1 MLIRYF
7 KLFSFLKNIVPN
19 LSLKVMREAEV
30 VEADEEAHVM
40 AIALLILVFASANA
54 LLIFVAIF
62 FDALVL
68 ASIIK

>member
-1 MLIRYF
+1 M
-7 KLFSFLKNIVPN
+7 
-19 LSLKVMREAEV
+19 SLKVMREAAV

-40 AIALLILVFASANA
+40 ANA

-62 FDALVL
+62 FGALVL

>member
-1 MLIRYF
+1 MLIRSF

-40 AIALLILVFASANA
+40 AIALLILVA
-54 LLIFVAIF
+54 IFVG
-62 FDALVL
+62 ALVL

>member
-1 MLIRYF
+1 MKIRSF

>member
-1 MLIRYF
+1 
-7 KLFSFLKNIVPN
+7 
-19 LSLKVMREAEV
+19 MREAEV

>member
-1 MLIRYF
+1 MKIRSF

-19 LSLKVMREAEV
+19 FSLKVMRAAEV

-62 FDALVL
+62 FGALVL
-68 ASIIK
+68 ASIIR